1 MKKKNH
7 LLIAL
12 SLTVTSFFHSNH
24 SYSQVRFGVKSGIN
38 IATTRDLI
46 AYPRNRLAWYAGG
59 LAKIPIS
66 KKFFLQTELL
76 YSTKGNRS
84 YNQVGP
90 LKIVT
95 RLNYLNVPILLGY
108 KIDQKTSLL
117 FGPELGYMTSAH
129 IALSNGENF
138 NESNSYHPKFDMG
151 LSIGLN
157 YRIVNDVGFE
167 VRYNYGFKTFYYIDR
182 SGVRHDETKA
192 GNRVFQI
199 GVNYL
204 LHK

>member
-1 MKKKNH
+1 MKKLLFSFSL
-7 LLIAL
+7 LLISYL
-12 SLTVTSFFHSNH
+12 
-24 SYSQVRFGVKSGIN
+24 SYSQVSFGVKSGTN
-38 IATTRDLI
+38 IATTRDLE
-46 AYPRNRLAWYAGG
+46 AFPRNRLGWYAGG
-59 LAKIPIS
+59 LATIPIR

-117 FGPELGYMTSAH
+117 FGTELGYQTSVH
-129 IALSNGENF
+129 IVYSNGDNF
-138 NESNSYHPKFDMG
+138 NESKSYAPKFDVG
-151 LSIGLN
+151 LAVGINYKIKRDIG
-157 YRIVNDVGFE
+157 VE

-182 SGVRHDETKA
+182 SGVSHNETKA

-199 GVNYL
+199 GINYFV
-204 LHK
+204 HK

>member
-1 MKKKNH
+1 M
-7 LLIAL
+7 
-12 SLTVTSFFHSNH
+12 
-24 SYSQVRFGVKSGIN
+24 
-38 IATTRDLI
+38 
-46 AYPRNRLAWYAGG
+46 
-59 LAKIPIS
+59 
-66 KKFFLQTELL
+66 
-76 YSTKGNRS
+76 
-84 YNQVGP
+84 
-90 LKIVT
+90 
-95 RLNYLNVPILLGY
+95 
-108 KIDQKTSLL
+108 L